1 MITRE
6 QIPMVIDHPLYDRDG
21 DKVGE
26 IKHVYLDDATGRPEW
41 LCVKTGFFGMKETF
55 VPIRD
60 ANVVEDHVEVGYDK
74 ARIKNAPNV
83 DVESGGHLSAEEER
97 ELYRYYELSWEESW
111 QQANE
116 PGQGGWAHSGGL
128 REQERLGRAGE
139 MAGQA
144 PMAGGTG
151 ITGETTSMGR
161 GTASG
166 DAMTR
171 SEEQLRAG
179 TETHETGR
187 ARLRKYVV
195 TDEEQ
200 VTVPVTR
207 EEVRIER
214 EPITDANRGDALSGP
229 DITES
234 EHEVTLHEE
243 RPVVTTEAVP
253 VEQVRMTKEEVTE
266 NQTVSGQV
274 RKERIDVEGDVDDDP
289 RRMR

>member
-83 DVESGGHLSAEEER
+83 DVEAGGHLSAEEER
-97 ELYRYYELSWEESW
+97 ELYRYYELSWEEAW

-116 PGQGGWAHSGGL
+116 PGESGWAHTGGL
-128 REQERLGRAGE
+128 REQERLGRGGETLAGDAMAGE
-139 MAGQA
+139 TAM
-144 PMAGGTG
+144 T
-151 ITGETTSMGR
+151 GR
-161 GTASG
+161 GTTSG

-171 SEEQLRAG
+171 SEEHLRAG
-179 TETHETGR
+179 TETHTTGR

-214 EPITDANRGDALSGP
+214 EPITEANLDQAMSGP
-229 DITES
+229 EITES

-243 RPVVTTEAVP
+243 RPVVTTETVP
-253 VEQVRMTKEEVTE
+253 VEQVRMTKDEVTE